1 MIEKENARPV
11 GGTTEQASE
20 TPALSKTGFHCDSNT
35 GFQRT
40 QGRIEALLHHGEE
53 NALRTSFLCAITGLS
68 QREIVKA
75 VSEERKHGAPILS
88 SCRNEGGY
96 FLPSPGERGQRET
109 EACLR
114 TMRSRAIQTLQ
125 AVHALQKSAQQLT
138 GQLSVSDLKGGE
150 E

>member
-1 MIEKENARPV
+1 MIEKENARPGV
-11 GGTTEQASE
+11 AAPEQASE
-20 TPALSKTGFHCDSNT
+20 TPARSSTGFPCDFNT

-40 QGRIEALLHHGEE
+40 QGRIEALLHQGQE
-53 NALRTSFLCAITGLS
+53 NALRTSFLCAVTGLS
-68 QREIVKA
+68 QREIVKE
-75 VSEERKHGAPILS
+75 VSRERANGALILS
-88 SCRNEGGY
+88 TCTGEGGY

-138 GQLSVSDLKGGE
+138 GQLSVADLKGGDE
-150 E
+150 